1 MDTDNKYM
9 LRSFNVDSTYW
20 YYKEFSHV
28 IRKNINMDNEAYL
41 ALIKTVTERIEYLE
55 HNDPGNPNLDE
66 LKLLLSDNVSKD
78 GKIQV
83 RFSLLNKKAHYHF
96 SNYTDYLHRYEKE
109 HLCN

>member
-1 MDTDNKYM
+1 M
-9 LRSFNVDSTYW
+9 LVL
-20 YYKEFSHV
+20 KEFTHM
-28 IRKNINMDNEAYL
+28 IRMNIDMDDETYS
-41 ALIKTVTERIEYLE
+41 ALIKTIKERIEYLE
-55 HNDPGNPNLDE
+55 NNDPDNTNLEE

>member
-1 MDTDNKYM
+1 MV
-9 LRSFNVDSTYW
+9 L
-20 YYKEFSHV
+20 KEFTHV
-28 IRKNINMDNEAYL
+28 IRMNIDMNNETYS
-41 ALIKTVTERIEYLE
+41 ALIKTIKERIEYLE
-55 HNDPGNPNLDE
+55 NNDPGNPNLEE

-83 RFSLLNKKAHYHF
+83 RFSLMNKKAHYHF

>member
-1 MDTDNKYM
+1 MNTDNKYVYS
-9 LRSFNVDSTYW
+9 SFNVDNTYLVL
-20 YYKEFSHV
+20 KEFTYM
-28 IRKNINMDNEAYL
+28 IRTDIDMDNEAYL
-41 ALIKTVTERIEYLE
+41 ALIKTITERIEYLE

-83 RFSLLNKKAHYHF
+83 RHSLLNKKAHYHF

>member
-1 MDTDNKYM
+1 MV
-9 LRSFNVDSTYW
+9 L
-20 YYKEFSHV
+20 KEFTHV
-28 IRKNINMDNEAYL
+28 IRMNIDMNNETYS
-41 ALIKTVTERIEYLE
+41 ALIKTIKERIEYLE
-55 HNDPGNPNLDE
+55 NNDPGNPNLEE

>member
-1 MDTDNKYM
+1 M
-9 LRSFNVDSTYW
+9 LRLQWKHLLVL
-20 YYKEFSHV
+20 KEFTHV
-28 IRKNINMDNEAYL
+28 IRPNIDMDNETYL
-41 ALIKTVTERIEYLE
+41 ALIKTITERIEYLE
-55 HNDPGNPNLDE
+55 HNDPDNPNLDE
-66 LKLLLSDNVSKD
+66 LKLLLSDNVSND